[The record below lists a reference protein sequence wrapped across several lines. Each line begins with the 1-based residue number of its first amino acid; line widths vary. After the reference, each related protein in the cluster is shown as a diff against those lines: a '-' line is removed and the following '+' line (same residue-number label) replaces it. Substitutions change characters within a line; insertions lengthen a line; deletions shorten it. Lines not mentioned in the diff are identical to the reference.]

1 MYQQGACAIA
11 HAIERINWKNYN
23 LEQPKGA
30 KAPTGPI
37 MIIVHVASTNVPFTS
52 ESKDAIADIPEI
64 EDEIELT
71 VREAARD
78 LGRYL
83 SEQKKALDARK
94 KIKMFEAYTRE
105 LALALEGLTGK
116 DHAVIEARCRD
127 VLAKKYTRFIEADVT
142 EGAADGPQ

>member
-1 MYQQGACAIA
+1 MP
-11 HAIERINWKNYN
+11 
-23 LEQPKGA
+23 L
-30 KAPTGPI
+30 GPI
-37 MIIVHVASTNVPFTS
+37 MIMVHVASTNVPFTS

-78 LGRYL
+78 LSRYL

-94 KIKMFEAYTRE
+94 KIKMFESYTKE
-105 LALALEGLTGK
+105 LALALEALTGR
-116 DHAVIEARCRD
+116 DHVSIESQLRD
-127 VLAKKYTRFIEADVT
+127 VLAKKYTKFVEADEPVK